1 MAIWEVLILST
12 KLTVYLGLSALLGG
26 FLILLLVPFSLEKQ
40 SHARLLLQGH
50 IIKYMATFGS
60 PFCQMLSQF
69 FLLHQTH
76 LRS

>member
-40 SHARLLLQGH
+40 SQVRLLLQGH
-50 IIKYMATFGS
+50 IIS
-60 PFCQMLSQF
+60 IWLCLV
-69 FLLHQTH
+69 
-76 LRS
+76 

>member
-40 SHARLLLQGH
+40 THARH
-50 IIKYMATFGS
+50 M
-60 PFCQMLSQF
+60 
-69 FLLHQTH
+69 
-76 LRS
+76 